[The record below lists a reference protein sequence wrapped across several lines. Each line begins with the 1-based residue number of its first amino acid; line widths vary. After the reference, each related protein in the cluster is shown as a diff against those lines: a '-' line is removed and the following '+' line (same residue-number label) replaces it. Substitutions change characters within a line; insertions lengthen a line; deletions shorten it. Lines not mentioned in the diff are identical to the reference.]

1 MNDFLLL
8 IDGSSLLTTQFYG
21 NLPREILYAK
31 TLEEK
36 QQYYHKI
43 MKTSKGVYTNAV
55 YGFLRTL
62 FRILRD
68 QKPGYI
74 AVAWDLTRDTF
85 RREIWPEYK
94 GNRTELMEP
103 LRDQFD
109 LCQQVLQEMNFYQF
123 MDPRYEADDFVGSVS
138 ARFESEIPVR
148 ILTKDNDYLQLVTEH
163 TRLWLMHST
172 AEKTDELYK
181 KYHMDRSA
189 MNVPERAFELTPEL
203 VLMEFGVSPEH
214 INSLKGLMGDPSDNI
229 KGVPGVGPQTAVRLI
244 REYGTVDALYQALS
258 DLDKEKEAALKLDWK
273 NRLGITRSPLNFL
286 LKTSEEELVGEQ
298 AARISEKLATIK
310 KDIDLEDLSL
320 EDLKTAPDM
329 DGIRKV
335 LLELEFESLNPDFEQ
350 NEDKAQTETAFVMS
364 GDADELEKTVR
375 DLKKAKVLGVCY
387 FDGAGLAVAGDPSR
401 AVFFPEEYFI
411 TRETLKN
418 ALLKLFSGNPAI
430 YTTEGKNIVKLTDL
444 TVRDITI
451 SAYLL
456 DPLRASYP
464 YDYISSEYLGKTV
477 PDRTSYLGKE
487 TLKEALADNPEK
499 LRDYMCV
506 QALTAF
512 LSGPVLDEKLR
523 DSGML
528 SLYEEIE
535 LPCMRVLS
543 RMEDAGI
550 LVKSEELK
558 AYGDALKENIDRL
571 ESEIFELSGE
581 SFNINSPKQLGTVL
595 FEKLKLPY
603 GKKTKSGYSTNADIL
618 EKLEPDY
625 PVVKKILEYRT
636 LTKLRSTYAEGLRAF
651 IAEDGRIHGS
661 FNQTITATGRLSST
675 NPNLQNIPVRIELG
689 SRIRR
694 LFVPKEGC
702 VFIDADY
709 SQIELR
715 ILAHLSGDENLIRSY
730 SESRDIHAITASQ
743 VFHVPLEEVTPLQRR
758 NAKAVNFGIVYGI
771 SAFSLSE
778 DLSITREE
786 AKEYMRRYFEAYP
799 GIERYLDQCVKD
811 AAENGYVKTMYGRIR
826 PIPELR
832 SANFNLRSFGERVAM
847 NSPIQGSAADIMKI
861 AMIHVE
867 NRLNSE
873 GLKSRI
879 VLQVHDELLVEALLD
894 EADQVQRI
902 LVEEMENAADLK
914 VKLEVEAKRGYS
926 WYDAK

>member
-21 NLPREILYAK
+21 NLPREILFAK
-31 TLEEK
+31 TPEEK

-55 YGFLRTL
+55 FGFLRTL
-62 FRILRD
+62 FRIIRD
-68 QKPGYI
+68 QKPGYLG
-74 AVAWDLTRDTF
+74 VAWDLTRDTF

-109 LCQQVLQEMNFYQF
+109 LCQKVLEEMHIHQF

-138 ARFESEIPVR
+138 ARFETEVPVR
-148 ILTKDNDYLQLVTEH
+148 ILTKDNDYLQLVTGR

-172 AEKTDELYK
+172 AEKTEELYK
-181 KYHMDRSA
+181 KYHLDRNA
-189 MNVPERAFELTPEL
+189 MNVPDRAFELTPEL
-203 VLMEFGVSPEH
+203 VLSEFGVTPEH
-214 INSLKGLMGDPSDNI
+214 INSLKGLMGDSSDNI

-244 REYGTVDALYQALS
+244 SEYGTVDALYQALA
-258 DLDKEKEAALKLDWK
+258 DMNKEKEAALKLDWK

-286 LKTSEEELVGEQ
+286 LKTSEDELVGER

-310 KDIDLEDLSL
+310 KDIDLEGLTL
-320 EDLKTAPDM
+320 EDLKTALDM
-329 DGIRKV
+329 DGVRRV
-335 LLELEFESLNPDFEQ
+335 LLELEFESLNPDLGQDEEAPEEASIFR
-350 NEDKAQTETAFVMS
+350 MS
-364 GDADELEKTVR
+364 GDPAELEETVR
-375 DLKKAKVLGVCY
+375 KMQKSAVIGACY
-387 FDGAGLAVAGDPSR
+387 FEGAGLALSDDPTG
-401 AVFFPEEYFI
+401 AVFFPEEVFI
-411 TRETLKN
+411 TAVTLKN
-418 ALLKLFSGNPAI
+418 ALTALLSGKTVV

-444 TVRDITI
+444 AARDVTL

-464 YDYISSEYLGKTV
+464 YDYISSEYLGRTV
-477 PDRTSYLGKE
+477 PDRTSYLGKASVQD
-487 TLKEALADNPEK
+487 ALENQTEK
-499 LRDYMCV
+499 LRDFMCV

-512 LSGPVLDEKLR
+512 LSGQVLDHKLQ
-523 DSGML
+523 DAGML
-528 SLYEEIE
+528 ALYDEIE

-571 ESEIFELSGE
+571 ENEICTLCGE
-581 SFNINSPKQLGTVL
+581 SFNINSPKQLGTIL

-618 EKLEPDY
+618 EKLAPDY

-651 IAEDGRIHGS
+651 IAEDGRIHGT

-689 SRIRR
+689 SRIRK

-778 DLSITREE
+778 DLSITRDE

-799 GIERYLDQCVKD
+799 GIERYLNQCVKD
-811 AAENGYVKTMYGRIR
+811 ANENGYVKTMYGRIR
-826 PIPELR
+826 PIPELK
-832 SANFNLRSFGERVAM
+832 SQNFNLRSFGERVAM

-867 NRLNSE
+867 NRLRAE
-873 GLKSRI
+873 GLESRI
-879 VLQVHDELLVEALLD
+879 VLQVHDELLVEAPAE
-894 EADQVQRI
+894 EADQVQQI
-902 LVEEMENAADLK
+902 LVEEMEHAADLR
-914 VKLEVEAKRGYS
+914 VKLEVEAKRGAS

>member
-21 NLPREILYAK
+21 NLPREILFAK
-31 TLEEK
+31 SPEEK

-55 YGFLRTL
+55 FGFLRTL
-62 FRILRD
+62 FRILEC
-68 QKPGYI
+68 QKPAYI
-74 AVAWDLTRDTF
+74 GVAWDLTRDTF

-103 LRDQFD
+103 LRDQFE
-109 LCQQVLQEMNFYQF
+109 LCQQVLQEMHIHQF

-148 ILTKDNDYLQLVTEH
+148 ILTKDNDYLQLVTDR

-172 AEKTDELYK
+172 AEKTEELYK
-181 KYHMDRSA
+181 KYHLDRNA
-189 MNVPERAFELTPEL
+189 MNVPDRAFELTPEL
-203 VLMEFGVSPEH
+203 VLSEFGVTPEH
-214 INSLKGLMGDPSDNI
+214 INSLKGLMGDTSDNI

-244 REYGTVDALYQALS
+244 REYGTVDGLYQALK

-286 LKTSEEELVGEQ
+286 LKTSDEELVGEQ

-310 KDIDLEDLSL
+310 KDIDLEGLTLD
-320 EDLKTAPDM
+320 DLKTSLDI
-329 DGIRKV
+329 DGTRKV
-335 LLELEFESLNPDFEQ
+335 LLDLEFESLKPDFGQEGE
-350 NEDKAQTETAFVMS
+350 NEKEEAVFTMS
-364 GDADELEKTVR
+364 GDPEELEKTIR
-375 DLKKAKVLGVCY
+375 DIKKARVLGVCY
-387 FDGAGLAVAGDPSR
+387 MKGAGLAISDDASR
-401 AVFFPEEYFI
+401 AVFFPEEAFI
-411 TRETLKN
+411 TQETLKN
-418 ALLKLFSGNPAI
+418 ALRMLFSGYASI

-444 TVRDITI
+444 AARDISV
-451 SAYLL
+451 SAYLM
-456 DPLRASYP
+456 DPLRSSYP

-477 PDRTSYLGKE
+477 PDRNAYLGKVS
-487 TLKEALADNPEK
+487 LQEARENMPDK

-506 QALTAF
+506 QAVTAF
-512 LSGPVLDEKLR
+512 SAGPLLDEKLR
-523 DSGML
+523 ETGML

-535 LPCMRVLS
+535 LPCMCVLS

-558 AYGDALKENIDRL
+558 AYGDALKEGIDVL
-571 ESEIFELSGE
+571 ENEIFALCGE
-581 SFNINSPKQLGTVL
+581 EFNINSPKQLGTVL
-595 FEKLKLPY
+595 FEKMKLPY

-636 LTKLRSTYAEGLRAF
+636 LTKLRSTYAEGLRGF
-651 IAEDGRIHGS
+651 IAEDGRIHGT

-689 SRIRR
+689 SRIRK
-694 LFVPKEGC
+694 LFVPAEGC

-743 VFHVPLEEVTPLQRR
+743 VFHVPLEKVTPLQRR

-778 DLSITREE
+778 DLSITRDE

-799 GIERYLDQCVKD
+799 GIERYLNQCVKD
-811 AAENGYVKTMYGRIR
+811 ASENGFVKTMYGRIR
-826 PIPELR
+826 PIPELQ
-832 SANFNLRSFGERVAM
+832 SPNFNLRSFGERVAM

-861 AMIHVE
+861 AMIRVDQ
-867 NRLNSE
+867 RLRSE

-879 VLQVHDELLVEALLD
+879 VLQVHDELLVESPVD
-894 EADQVQRI
+894 EADHVQE
-902 LVEEMENAADLK
+902 LLEEEMEHAADLK
-914 VKLEVEAKRGYS
+914 VKLEVEAKRGAS